1 MKTAWIILGSIAGSV
16 MVILL
21 LLPGPEEEGQA
32 KLFCSYDKVFVEFD
46 DGNYKWGTMF
56 LDDDGKPISCSK
68 NYLQP
73 NGKMTRKYNDQ
84 SV

>member
-16 MVILL
+16 IVILL

-73 NGKMTRKYNDQ
+73 KSKMTRKYNYK